1 MSDKY
6 DLARGW
12 LVKGRSDLA
21 AGNLVADGDGP
32 YDTAGQR
39 DRQADPTCEDQRT
52 T

>member
-21 AGNLVADGDGP
+21 AGNLVADGDRHIAAGP
-32 YDTAGQR
+32 TARFPGSAR
-39 DRQADPTCEDQRT
+39 R
-52 T
+52 